1 MPPSNPPPTIPPE
14 LLKAGT
20 SKMTDLDWTFRHVS
34 ALTCSGCRSRAI
46 VHEGK
51 GGKGDERFKCSS
63 CSRTFGM
70 GNIQKLRASLS
81 TRSVSGL
88 FSKTVS
94 GASKTIANAHVG
106 IARAHVAA
114 HVGGANAP
122 ARSEGVDTSMQGA
135 TVTARQQQE
144 KIDSSTTNATVI
156 IDGKRQIVPPTTSEE
171 EEEQPMMEES
181 NEESGDTDMTDAG
194 AEPSQQ
200 QQLKQQTEKEKEK
213 QQQKEKQLWKEH
225 QLQKEQQQLKEN
237 QLQKEHQLQKEQ
249 QQQKERHQQ
258 QQQEQQQK
266 QNQEEIR
273 TTEAGTASSMWAPEA
288 LSLCLSSESEVSS
301 TKEIGEHVANTA
313 PCSWTIG
320 ATGHPGSRKRAR
332 LSVLQHLRKADSED
346 ELELLKE
353 QCAQY
358 SVLIRKLTQRVD
370 RLERAAKEK
379 KTVRFNDQIC
389 LNFNRQQQRG
399 NTEVPHSVEEELNS
413 QQSKPTPGMTSTPV
427 QVLPSPTKPLWSAV
441 VTKRQR
447 KQMRRHVP
455 EESAPPSQVTN
466 PAKTVRAQR
475 SPAPVSSI
483 QPVTEIAADTAIQEL
498 VARMRPRNKD
508 VLTPNRKP
516 LPMSHVYLAGRR
528 CAKGQ
533 WRETLRKLGISTR
546 AVPEIQFV
554 GTSIVDLWVYAQHAP
569 QIRER
574 LAASGFKFEQFE
586 PTSPSAI
593 ARPDLSV
600 TSRAKH
606 AQAAYLN
613 RLQRTVEAC
622 TNESVRSHAE
632 VLIRS
637 LNPDSRSPPRAPT
650 TVDDNPSTETA
661 SSTVP
666 GSADNTPANCDM
678 EI

>member
-1 MPPSNPPPTIPPE
+1 
-14 LLKAGT
+14 
-20 SKMTDLDWTFRHVS
+20 MTDLDWTFRHVS

-70 GNIQKLRASLS
+70 GNIKKLRASLL

-94 GASKTIANAHVG
+94 GASKTIANTHVG
-106 IARAHVAA
+106 IARTHVGA
-114 HVGGANAP
+114 HVGGGNAH
-122 ARSEGVDTSMQGA
+122 ALSEVVNTSVQCA
-135 TVTARQQQE
+135 TVTAKQQQE
-144 KIDSSTTNATVI
+144 KKDSSTVSATVI
-156 IDGKRQIVPPTTSEE
+156 IDGKRQIAAPTTSEE
-171 EEEQPMMEES
+171 EEAQPMMEES
-181 NEESGDTDMTDAG
+181 DEESGDTDMTDAG
-194 AEPSQQ
+194 AEPIQQ
-200 QQLKQQTEKEKEK
+200 QQMKQQMK
-213 QQQKEKQLWKEH
+213 QQMQKEH

-237 QLQKEHQLQKEQ
+237 QLQKEHQLQKE
-249 QQQKERHQQ
+249 KHQ

-266 QNQEEIR
+266 QNQEKNC
-273 TTEAGTASSMWAPEA
+273 TTEAGTANSMWAPEA
-288 LSLCLSSESEVSS
+288 LSHPSSSESEVNS
-301 TKEIGEHVANTA
+301 TKEICEHVANTA

-346 ELELLKE
+346 EIELLKE

-370 RLERAAKEK
+370 RLERAATEK
-379 KTVRFNDQIC
+379 KTVRFNDPIF

-399 NTEVPHSVEEELNS
+399 NTEVPDSAEEERNS
-413 QQSKPTPGMTSTPV
+413 QQSKPMPGVTSTPV
-427 QVLPSPTKPLWSAV
+427 QVVPSPTKPLWSAV

-466 PAKTVRAQR
+466 PAKTVQKSAQR
-475 SPAPVSSI
+475 STAPVSSI

-498 VARMRPRNKD
+498 VAKMRPRNKD

-593 ARPDLSV
+593 VRPDLSV

-661 SSTVP
+661 RSVVP
-666 GSADNTPANCDM
+666 ESADNTPADCDM

>member
-1 MPPSNPPPTIPPE
+1 
-14 LLKAGT
+14 
-20 SKMTDLDWTFRHVS
+20 MTDLDWTFRHVS

-70 GNIQKLRASLS
+70 GNIKKLRASLS

-88 FSKTVS
+88 FYKTVS

-106 IARAHVAA
+106 IARAHV
-114 HVGGANAP
+114 GGANAHEL
-122 ARSEGVDTSMQGA
+122 REVVDTSMQPA
-135 TVTARQQQE
+135 TVTAKQQQE
-144 KIDSSTTNATVI
+144 KKDPSTKSATVI
-156 IDGKRQIVPPTTSEE
+156 IDGKRQIAPPTTSEE
-171 EEEQPMMEES
+171 DEEQSMMEES
-181 NEESGDTDMTDAG
+181 DEESGDTDMTDAG
-194 AEPSQQ
+194 ADPTQQ
-200 QQLKQQTEKEKEK
+200 QQLIQQTEKEQ
-213 QQQKEKQLWKEH
+213 QQQKEKQLQKN

-237 QLQKEHQLQKEQ
+237 QLQKEHQLRKEHQLQKEQ
-249 QQQKERHQQ
+249 QLQKEKH
-258 QQQEQQQK
+258 QQQK

-273 TTEAGTASSMWAPEA
+273 TTEAGTASSIWAPEA
-288 LSLCLSSESEVSS
+288 LSPCLSSESEVNS
-301 TKEIGEHVANTA
+301 TKEICEHVATTA

-346 ELELLKE
+346 EIELLKE

-358 SVLIRKLTQRVD
+358 SVLIRKLTKRVD
-370 RLERAAKEK
+370 RLECATTEK
-379 KTVRFNDQIC
+379 KTVRFNDPIF

-399 NTEVPHSVEEELNS
+399 NTEVPDSVEEERNS
-413 QQSKPTPGMTSTPV
+413 QQPKPMPGMTSTPV
-427 QVLPSPTKPLWSAV
+427 QVVRSPTKPLWSAV

-455 EESAPPSQVTN
+455 EESAPPSQESN
-466 PAKTVRAQR
+466 PAKTVRTER
-475 SPAPVSSI
+475 SPVPVSSI

-498 VARMRPRNKD
+498 VAKMRPRNKD

-661 SSTVP
+661 SRAVP
-666 GSADNTPANCDM
+666 ESADNTPADCDM

>member
-1 MPPSNPPPTIPPE
+1 MPPPNPPPTIAPE
-14 LLKAGT
+14 LLKAGN

-70 GNIQKLRASLS
+70 GNIKKLRASLS

-106 IARAHVAA
+106 IARAHVGA
-114 HVGGANAP
+114 HVGGANAH
-122 ARSEGVDTSMQGA
+122 ALSEVVDTSMQRA

-144 KIDSSTTNATVI
+144 KKDSSTTSATVI
-156 IDGKRQIVPPTTSEE
+156 IDGKRQIAPPTTSEE

-181 NEESGDTDMTDAG
+181 EEESGDTDMTDAG
-194 AEPSQQ
+194 GEPTQQ
-200 QQLKQQTEKEKEK
+200 QQLKQQTEKEQ
-213 QQQKEKQLWKEH
+213 QQQKEKQLQKEH

-249 QQQKERHQQ
+249 QQQKEKHQQ

-266 QNQEEIR
+266 QNQEEICM
-273 TTEAGTASSMWAPEA
+273 TEAGTASSMWAPEA
-288 LSLCLSSESEVSS
+288 LSPRLSSESEVNS
-301 TKEIGEHVANTA
+301 TKEICEHVANTA

-346 ELELLKE
+346 EIEFLKE

-370 RLERAAKEK
+370 RLERAATEK
-379 KTVRFNDQIC
+379 KTVRFNDPIF

-399 NTEVPHSVEEELNS
+399 NTEVRDSAEEERNS
-413 QQSKPTPGMTSTPV
+413 QQSKPMPGMTPTPV
-427 QVLPSPTKPLWSAV
+427 QVVPPPTKPLWSAV

-466 PAKTVRAQR
+466 PANTVRAQR

-637 LNPDSRSPPRAPT
+637 LNPDSRSPPRVPT

-661 SSTVP
+661 SSAVP
-666 GSADNTPANCDM
+666 GSADNTPADCDM